1 MRGVAVEVG
10 KGPGMPGIV
19 FRPEEYWK
27 GQQQSSVW
35 MWENAG
41 EDLREF
47 INDRYPK
54 KGIREK
60 RLLWK
65 SYALKEAEKRILE
78 LENRGET
85 PEPPLGGEP
94 PRKLKH

>member
-1 MRGVAVEVG
+1 MRGVAIEVG
-10 KGPGMPGIV
+10 KGPSMPGIV

-41 EDLREF
+41 EELREF
-47 INDRYPK
+47 IDNRYPK

-65 SYALKEAEKRILE
+65 SYALQEAEAVGRDAKIAWAVA
-78 LENRGET
+78 
-85 PEPPLGGEP
+85 GGSWNTGTQFTT
-94 PRKLKH
+94 